1 MTIDNICIA
10 EYFSLEDTEKYDIYI
25 DHIAPE
31 NLLCGRKC
39 NTANLTFD
47 EVQVARS
54 ILANPNAN
62 DLMELYIMLFR
73 IKGSMQ
79 MSEQEMFLRESVFQL
94 FRAARFIREY
104 IEGVNKKETEWLGG
118 NENGILT
125 MLDAGKRLAPFSHL
139 LKKMDIAQMFAR
151 TPSEIGRWKYSTI
164 FSILASTQVR
174 ADIQKEYNEIK

>member
-1 MTIDNICIA
+1 MPSSELNVLV
-10 EYFSLEDTEKYDIYI
+10 SPL
-25 DHIAPE
+25 P
-31 NLLCGRKC
+31 
-39 NTANLTFD
+39 
-47 EVQVARS
+47 VAVS
-54 ILANPNAN
+54 MVLANAN